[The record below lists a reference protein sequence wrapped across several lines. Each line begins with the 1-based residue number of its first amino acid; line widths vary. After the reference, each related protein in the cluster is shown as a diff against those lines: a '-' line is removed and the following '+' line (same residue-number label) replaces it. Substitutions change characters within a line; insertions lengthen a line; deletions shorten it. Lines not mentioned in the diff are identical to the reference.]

1 MFDNNF
7 ANIFFFLILCCTASF
22 TFTSPIDDGSYMD
35 DDRRISRR
43 YDSMPRFEN
52 EVAMFKSS
60 EPKASSFEDKSFPK
74 QARNTE
80 SKVDPSFVLSK
91 FLYHMAQL
99 PSV

>member
-1 MFDNNF
+1 MFDKHF
-7 ANIFFFLILCCTASF
+7 ANFFFFLILCCTASF
-22 TFTSPIDDGSYMD
+22 TFSSPIDDGSYMD

-43 YDSMPRFEN
+43 HDLMPGFEH
-52 EVAMFKSS
+52 EVA
-60 EPKASSFEDKSFPK
+60 SFEGNILSK

-80 SKVDPSFVLSK
+80 NKVDPSFVLSK